1 MDDLAKIAF
10 LAMVNES
17 TVEYLF
23 GWLKGHGLGATA
35 MKWIAAASGI
45 AFSVAFGIDL
55 FAAFGLTA
63 SVPVIGSVLTG
74 LVVAR
79 GSDFLHNLGKTW
91 GVKQPKS

>member
-45 AFSVAFGIDL
+45 AFSVAFVLVL
-55 FAAFGLTA
+55 FVSTVASHTLPPELLISKFPVPAA
-63 SVPVIGSVLTG
+63 SI
-74 LVVAR
+74 
-79 GSDFLHNLGKTW
+79 
-91 GVKQPKS
+91 